1 MSRWQDTLVTA
12 FAPTVWGSTYI
23 VTTEMLPS
31 GYPVTL
37 AVLRALPAGLL
48 LLIVTRQMPP
58 KAWLGRTALLGA
70 LNFAIFWSMLFITA
84 YRLPGGVAATLAS
97 TQTLMVI
104 GLARGLLGT
113 PVRAAA
119 VVAAVGGVGGVG
131 LLLLGPKAALDPV
144 GLAAGLIGAL
154 SMAAGTVL
162 SRKWKPPVPALSFA
176 AWQLTAGGLLL
187 VPIAFVI
194 EPPLPVLSPS
204 HLVAL
209 LWLGLIGAALTYW
222 VWFRGIARLEPSSV
236 SMLGMLSP
244 LTAVLLGWVVLGEV
258 LTPVQLAGAVVI
270 IVCIGWG
277 QAASRPMRRRPA

>member
-1 MSRWQDTLVTA
+1 M
-12 FAPTVWGSTYI
+12 WGSTYI